1 MMEKSKTSLDS
12 KQTATISLGDF
23 MRIRNTIIPS
33 ISEEEEKKKKEAIL
47 KEQSQQKVKQWPDS
61 LEMAKKNKLE
71 QKKKNFIEKEV
82 NFRNQKRSKKEK

>member
-1 MMEKSKTSLDS
+1 MEKSRLVNDS

-47 KEQSQQKVKQWPDS
+47 KELSQHKVKQWPDS
-61 LEMAKKNKLE
+61 IEMAKKNKLE

-82 NFRNQKRSKKEK
+82 SL

>member
-1 MMEKSKTSLDS
+1 MEKSKTSLDS

-82 NFRNQKRSKKEK
+82 NFRNQNRSKKEK